1 VLLERT
7 SRPIRSFVR
16 REGRMTTG
24 QKKALEKYWGRY
36 GVDVETGKI
45 LDLFC
50 LFDRVAPVWLEIGFG
65 NGDALVSIAQQH
77 PEINLLGVEVYR
89 PGVGHL
95 FNRVAKLALS
105 NVRVICDN
113 AITVFEHA
121 IPDQSLDRVLLFFP
135 DPWPKKRHHK
145 RRLVQPEFARLV
157 RAKLKSGAIFH
168 MATDWED
175 YAHYALA
182 VLSKTPGFEN
192 LAGQGRFAERPDYRA
207 VTKFEQRGLRL
218 GHGVW
223 DLFFKSV

>member
-1 VLLERT
+1 
-7 SRPIRSFVR
+7 
-16 REGRMTTG
+16 MTMG
-24 QKKALEKYWGRY
+24 QKKAFENHWARY
-36 GVDVETGKI
+36 GVVVEAGKM

-50 LFDRVAPVWLEIGFG
+50 LFDRGAPVWLEIGFG
-65 NGDALVSIAQQH
+65 NGEALISMAQRR
-77 PEINLLGVEVYR
+77 PEINWLGVEVYR

-95 FNRVAKLALS
+95 LTRVAELALS

-113 AITVFEHA
+113 AATVFQHA

-135 DPWPKKRHHK
+135 DPWPKRRHHK
-145 RRLVQPEFARLV
+145 RRLMQPEFARLV

-175 YAHYALA
+175 YAHFVLA
-182 VLSKTPGFEN
+182 VMSKTPGFEN

-207 VTKFEQRGLRL
+207 LTKFEWRGLRL

-223 DLFFKSV
+223 DLLFRRG